1 MLIQPHLAI
10 FLDRFLRVRTN
21 PLILV
26 LIFLSNPFIHGFSF
40 VINIDVGGGYRPG
53 EDYGY
58 GYDDRVSGTKTNLML
73 VRNSRL
79 NRAGAAATTQRS
91 FADPSLTIWFHV
103 PETDSGKLVGQFL
116 IRRCGRGSRPSPSR
130 RPVPEA
136 GRPLDL
142 NTDSVAE

>member
-40 VINIDVGGGYRPG
+40 VINIDAGGGYRPG

-79 NRAGAAATTQRS
+79 NRAGAATTTQRS
-91 FADPSLTIWFHV
+91 SVVPSLTLLFHA
-103 PETDSGKLVGQFL
+103 PETGSGKLVGQFAIQFADHSPLLMFPIPISKLTSEFKL
-116 IRRCGRGSRPSPSR
+116 IC
-130 RPVPEA
+130 A
-136 GRPLDL
+136 G
-142 NTDSVAE
+142 